1 MGMKK
6 HTVVQGV
13 KLPSGSITGPAT
25 GPSVFASTGDITV
38 VAGVITGA
46 DAGADAGPFG
56 CDSFAGTAAVEF
68 AVGADLSGLRKIAPK
83 SKHEDNLKLSENT
96 NTTANSRIS
105 FTIAQKRK
113 GVRNPSR

>member
-25 GPSVFASTGDITV
+25 GPSVFASTGDITG

-56 CDSFAGTAAVEF
+56 CVSFAGPAAVEF

-105 FTIAQKRK
+105 FTIASKRK
-113 GVRNPSR
+113 EVRNPSR